1 MTHEIRT
8 LTPVDAT
15 ALFEVRRDG
24 LIDAPLAFLSTP
36 TESRLSVDG
45 IRDMLTRDVVFGAG
59 GDRLLGMA
67 GVYTEDREKT
77 AHKAHLWGMY
87 VRPEARGRGLAGALL
102 ARVIAHARS
111 LDGVRWLHLGVSET
125 AEHARRC
132 YESAGFATWGV
143 EPEALCHNGR
153 CVAELHMVLKLE

>member
-8 LTPVDAT
+8 LTPVDAK
-15 ALFEVRRDG
+15 ALFEIRRDG
-24 LIDAPLAFLSTP
+24 LIEAPLAFLSTP
-36 TESRLSVDG
+36 TETRLSVDA
-45 IRDMLTRDVVFGAG
+45 IRDMLTREVVIGAG
-59 GDRLLGMA
+59 TDRLLGMV
-67 GVYTEDREKT
+67 GVYSENREKT
-77 AHKAHLWGMY
+77 AHKAHVWGMY

-102 ARVIAHARS
+102 ARVIEHARS

-125 AEHARRC
+125 AEHAKRC

-153 CVAELHMVLKLE
+153 CVGEFHMVLKLD